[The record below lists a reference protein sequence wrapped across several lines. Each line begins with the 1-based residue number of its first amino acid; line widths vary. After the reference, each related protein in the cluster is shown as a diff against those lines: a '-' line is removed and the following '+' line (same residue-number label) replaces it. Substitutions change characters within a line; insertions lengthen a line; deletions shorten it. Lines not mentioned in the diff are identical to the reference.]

1 MTNTLSLLFFSLLF
15 SCQWTSFLDII
26 QTQLHKAGHTLTRID
41 GSMSREAR
49 AEAMAKF
56 DTKGTNSAET
66 PRLILCSL
74 KASGVGINLTRANH
88 VFLMDPYWNV
98 ATEDQAMDRVHR
110 IGQTRPVKVVRFVMK
125 DSIEERFLRVQ
136 SAKAALGKGSMEKLG
151 KEEQNK
157 AKLTAMKDLFE
168 VEGTEEMD
176 WDDSFIV
183 DDDDDDDDDDDTVS
197 EE

>member
-1 MTNTLSLLFFSLLF
+1 
-15 SCQWTSFLDII
+15 LDII
-26 QTQLHKAGHTLTRID
+26 QTELNEAGHSSTRID
-41 GSMSREAR
+41 GTMTREAR

-56 DTKGTNSAET
+56 DTKGTKSAET
-66 PRLILCSL
+66 PRFILCSL

-88 VFLMDPYWNV
+88 VFLMDPYWHV
-98 ATEDQAMDRVHR
+98 AAEDQAMDRVHR

-125 DSIEERFLRVQ
+125 DSIEERFLKVQ

-151 KEEQNK
+151 KDEQSK

-168 VEGTEEMD
+168 MEETDEMN

-183 DDDDDDDDDDDTVS
+183 DDDDSEDDVS
-197 EE
+197 EDEE

>member
-1 MTNTLSLLFFSLLF
+1 
-15 SCQWTSFLDII
+15 LDII

-56 DTKGTNSAET
+56 DTKGTDSADT

-168 VEGTEEMD
+168 VEGTVEMD

-183 DDDDDDDDDDDTVS
+183 DSDEDDEDTGS

>member
-1 MTNTLSLLFFSLLF
+1 LDTIQSQLQKTGH
-15 SCQWTSFLDII
+15 SF
-26 QTQLHKAGHTLTRID
+26 TRID
-41 GSMSREAR
+41 GTMTREAR
-49 AEAMAKF
+49 TEAQARF
-56 DTKGTNSAET
+56 DTEGTNSAET

-74 KASGVGINLTRANH
+74 KACGVGINLTRANH

-125 DSIEERFLRVQ
+125 DSIEERLLNVQ

-157 AKLTAMKDLFE
+157 ARLTAMKDLFE
-168 VEGTEEMD
+168 VEEADGME
-176 WDDSFIV
+176 WDCSFIN
-183 DDDDDDDDDDDTVS
+183 DDDDGDDGDDGDDDDGVG